1 MNNRFLDRGGDSR
14 QGGFTLIE
22 LIMVVVILAILMAM
36 ALPRFVDFST
46 EAERSA
52 ADGIFAAAQS
62 ATSANFAAVRAGRSG
77 AGQITDGAS
86 LLNAMEGTVTGWA
99 GSGSALTYTGQSGT
113 VYTISVVRSESET
126 GKAVLAKS
134 W

>member
-1 MNNRFLDRGGDSR
+1 MNNRFLERGGDSR
-14 QGGFTLIE
+14 QRGFTLIE
-22 LIMVVVILAILMAM
+22 LIMVVAILGILMAM
-36 ALPRFVDFST
+36 AFPRFVDFSA

-62 ATSANFAAVRAGRSG
+62 ATSTNFAAVRAGRNG
-77 AGQITDGAS
+77 AGQITDGTT
-86 LLNAMEGTVTGWA
+86 LLNAMEGTLAGWA
-99 GSGSALTYTGQSGT
+99 GSGNALTYTGQSGM